1 MIFPGHFYR
10 SVRKPGVE
18 VITDVID
25 HVLATG
31 FDARA
36 YVRPMEVVGE
46 SGLRLDEAWADGPRA
61 YRSVAVPGFPNLFML
76 MGRTRS
82 SCSRGHPSG
91 TPSC

>member
-1 MIFPGHFYR
+1 MIFPGHFHR
-10 SVRKPGVE
+10 SVQKPGVE

-46 SGLRLDEAWADGPRA
+46 SDLRLDEAWADGPRA
-61 YRSVAVPGFPNLFML
+61 Y
-76 MGRTRS
+76 
-82 SCSRGHPSG
+82 
-91 TPSC
+91 